1 MACLFCT
8 ITCMYAR
15 ENIWIQILDFLNGTT
30 HRCYANST
38 KSCDFETA
46 VTRLRDHVHEQ
57 NEMTAP

>member
-1 MACLFCT
+1 M
-8 ITCMYAR
+8 
-15 ENIWIQILDFLNGTT
+15 GHT

-46 VTRLRDHVHEQ
+46 VTRIRDHVSLHEQ